1 MKKRQTGPN
10 DAPQDEVNLQ
20 IQNELNIGP
29 LSKNVQKKKLAH
41 RSNAVQRT
49 SKLASSKRLSADSF
63 DKGDGSTHIDKD
75 FDYDVAQMQA
85 EKVKKLTQ
93 RLAE

>member
-1 MKKRQTGPN
+1 M
-10 DAPQDEVNLQ
+10 
-20 IQNELNIGP
+20 
-29 LSKNVQKKKLAH
+29 
-41 RSNAVQRT
+41 
-49 SKLASSKRLSADSF
+49 ASSKRLSADSF